1 MKVEIFRFN
10 LFEVN
15 TYLVYDQTKEC
26 VIIDPGCYS
35 EKEREFLTKTL
46 EDKEL
51 KPIMII
57 NTHCH
62 SDHILGVNFLKEQY
76 GIPFAANPKDE
87 FLLENAAEYASRW
100 RWKIDTPIK
109 IDIPCEECTIIKFGE
124 TVLKCTHTPGHT
136 PGGQTIYAEKEK
148 IMFTGDTLFKG
159 TIGRT
164 DLDGASYDDEMASI
178 RNIILRFDSLYEI
191 FPGHGE
197 PTSVG
202 IETTENPF
210 VKII

>member
-62 SDHILGVNFLKEQY
+62 SDHILGVNFLKEKY

-109 IDIPCEECTIIKFGE
+109 IDIP
-124 TVLKCTHTPGHT
+124 
-136 PGGQTIYAEKEK
+136 
-148 IMFTGDTLFKG
+148 
-159 TIGRT
+159 
-164 DLDGASYDDEMASI
+164 
-178 RNIILRFDSLYEI
+178 
-191 FPGHGE
+191 
-197 PTSVG
+197 
-202 IETTENPF
+202 
-210 VKII
+210 